1 MSVSPSVRF
10 LLFIAAIGLL
20 SRATVGSSSLKKRN
34 ILFISIDDLR
44 PELGVYGFKHI
55 YSPNIDK
62 LATQSVVFDRA
73 YSQISCCSP
82 SRASLLTGRRPDSN
96 RVWKVELWRNT
107 TNATTIPQYFKENG
121 FISLGVGKIY
131 HYGTASNDDDWQYS
145 WSPEGLPYFQA
156 PLLDRGYNVRNKTR
170 SSWAFEGY
178 ADNQLPDGEVA
189 DAAIKYLHMI
199 TIKRAL
205 GDNRPFFL
213 AVGFH
218 RPHLP
223 LFAPDRFFDL
233 YPPVE
238 EIELP
243 HNPNAPK
250 SVPPIAWVVAPYF
263 HKLHDI
269 SALFPNFRK
278 DCVFDPVTS
287 IYGSKCRIPEMKTRE
302 LRRAYYACISYI
314 DALVGQV
321 LRELEILGFAN
332 DTAVVLWSDHG
343 WLLGEHNQWSK
354 FSNFETG
361 LRVPL
366 IVKVPGM
373 TEGKGH
379 SDALVELIDLFPS
392 LTELAGLEVPMQC
405 PEGEHNLLA
414 CHEGN
419 SFVPLLTDPDKKW
432 KKAVFSQYPRP
443 SQGLQII
450 PGLLPKPFKVATE
463 QLENIM
469 GYTIRVD
476 NYRFTEW
483 VRFNRTTAKPNW
495 SEVWGT
501 ELYDHTEKSTFFN
514 DENENLAYKP
524 EMKTT
529 IDELRQLLHAG
540 WRATV
545 PPSAAS
551 PAMSGPAAKYM
562 NGRLH

>member
-1 MSVSPSVRF
+1 MVFNSHNSQFSKVMSVSPSVRF

-96 RVWKVELWRNT
+96 RVWKIEPWRDN

-121 FISLGVGKIY
+121 YISLGAGKIF
-131 HYGTASNDDDWQYS
+131 HYGTASGYDDYQHS

-156 PLLDRGYNVRNKTR
+156 PLLGKGYNVQNMT
-170 SSWAFEGY
+170 SSYWAFEGY
-178 ADNQLPDGEVA
+178 ADNQLPDGEIA
-189 DAAIKYLHMI
+189 DKAVEYLRKIMK
-199 TIKRAL
+199 KRRH
-205 GDNRPFFL
+205 GDKRPFFL

-218 RPHLP
+218 KPHLP
-223 LFAPDRFFDL
+223 MFAPAKYFDL
-233 YPPVE
+233 YPPID

-243 HNPNAPK
+243 LNPNAPPGI
-250 SVPPIAWVVAPYF
+250 PPIAWVVAPYLF
-263 HKLHDI
+263 QLHDI
-269 SALFPNFRK
+269 RK
-278 DCVFDPVTS
+278 YYHDYLRDCIYKPENS
-287 IYGSKCRIPEMKTRE
+287 IHGNYCRIPERKTRE
-302 LRRAYYACISYI
+302 LRRAYYACISYT
-314 DALVGQV
+314 DRLVGQV
-321 LRELEILGFAN
+321 LRALNKYGFAN

-405 PEGEHNLLA
+405 PEGEHNILA

-419 SFVPLLTDPDKKW
+419 SFVPLLTDPDKEW
-432 KKAVFSQYPRP
+432 KKAAFSQYPRP
-443 SQGLQII
+443 SQGLQKI
-450 PGLLPKPFKVATE
+450 PGLIPKPLSLDQDVQE
-463 QLENIM
+463 HVM

-483 VRFNRTTAKPNW
+483 VCFNRTTAKPNW

-540 WRATV
+540 WRDAV
-545 PPSAAS
+545 PTSDQ
-551 PAMSGPAAKYM
+551 
-562 NGRLH
+562 